1 MEKSALTEA
10 QTTFLNDNGYLII
23 PPTKFIRENLKKMNE
38 ITKNL
43 IKSEGDKGG
52 WEGKE
57 KILQKRKI
65 F

>member
-38 ITKNL
+38 ITK
-43 IKSEGDKGG
+43 I
-52 WEGKE
+52 
-57 KILQKRKI
+57 
-65 F
+65 